1 MKKSSVDNSLLFV
14 DEVVLWGYAVAVGYW
29 LILPCCALGSLV
41 LAESLL
47 QLAVLH
53 QGLLLALAP
62 LGLLSLANGFL
73 GHRNRWLGYVGGL
86 GWLLVLSAIGNS
98 ASCCSAVIAWAA
110 GMLPSSEL
118 HWSELVGHVLPVVG
132 AMCVIFSVYQSSLL
146 RRQQARFAK
155 PASFVKPAR

>member
-1 MKKSSVDNSLLFV
+1 MKKSSIDQSLLFL

-47 QLAVLH
+47 QLTVLH
-53 QGLLLALAP
+53 QGLLLVLAP

-73 GHRNRWLGYVGGL
+73 GHRNRWLAYLGGL
-86 GWLLVLSAIGNS
+86 GWLLVLFAISNS

-110 GMLPSSEL
+110 GMLPTSEL
-118 HWSELVGHVLPVVG
+118 HWSEALGHTLPVVG
-132 AMCVIFSVYQSSLL
+132 ALFVILSVFQGNSL
-146 RRQQARFAK
+146 RRQQARAAK
-155 PASFVKPAR
+155 PAR